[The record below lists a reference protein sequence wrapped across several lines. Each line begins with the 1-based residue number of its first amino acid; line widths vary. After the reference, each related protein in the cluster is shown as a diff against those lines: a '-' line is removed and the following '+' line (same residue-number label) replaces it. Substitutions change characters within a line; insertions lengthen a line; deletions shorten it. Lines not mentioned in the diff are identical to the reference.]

1 MRRSTLSLLL
11 IAAMG
16 LAAPR
21 VLTANPRHSP
31 SQRPPH
37 TTDAG
42 AVADAGT
49 TSVTLPRPPRE
60 RESSERRGRPRPLQR
75 TLPSPA
81 QAQPCG
87 VLSRG
92 DRDGRWVHSHDVL
105 PSLGFVD
112 GDDLLT
118 IVNRSPRF
126 VLSPEYAPTDLVD
139 IESGAPRSPSDC
151 VPHRSHCLRREAAEA
166 LRLMLEQMALAGYP
180 GHVHSAFRSFDR
192 QCEVFRDWSHATGQ
206 NFCRATTSSAIAGHS
221 QHQLGTAIDLFTTQ
235 WANAGEMMRP
245 GFGCTPAGRW
255 IADHAWEFGFV
266 LPYPLPLEE
275 RVAGAS
281 CHRRRE
287 DVVDPRTGYR
297 YEPWHLRYI
306 GVEAAARFRRAWEA
320 SGPDEATEITLEQW
334 LRQERSIDAD
344 ADLPVCDGCSCGLCT
359 TFHDGTAPASGEPP
373 PPSRRG
379 HSPAARPTG
388 PCGERALLIGPD
400 GSPVRASTSPRI
412 TSAEAHRDTSG
423 VRVRVTLEVPP
434 HTVTQTPVTSR
445 EGAVYGPDD
454 SWRALGPSRRRSA
467 LHRAYPDLH
476 GAWRVALAP
485 RRNDTW
491 PWRAALVPATTP
503 AWVNGATLRL
513 PAPAGTIIVEVTVPR
528 IGDLVRATLMRD
540 GRTEGPTHDIEIR

>member
-1 MRRSTLSLLL
+1 MRRSTLRLLL
-11 IAAMG
+11 IAAVG
-16 LAAPR
+16 LAEPS
-21 VLTANPRHSP
+21 LLSANPHH
-31 SQRPPH
+31 RPPH
-37 TTDAG
+37 PPDAS
-42 AVADAGT
+42 ALPDA
-49 TSVTLPRPPRE
+49 SAPSIVPPRAPRE
-60 RESSERRGRPRPLQR
+60 REPGERHTRPRPLQR
-75 TLPSPA
+75 TLPTAS

-87 VLSRG
+87 VLSRS

-105 PSLGFVD
+105 PSFGFVD

-126 VLSPEYAPTDLVD
+126 VLSPEYAPSDLVD
-139 IESGAPRSPSDC
+139 IESGAPRPPSEC
-151 VPHRSHCLRREAAEA
+151 VPHRSQCLRREAAEA
-166 LRLMLEQMALAGYP
+166 LRVMLEQMSRAGYP

-235 WANAGEMMRP
+235 WANAGEMMRA

-275 RVAGAS
+275 RAANTT

-297 YEPWHLRYI
+297 YEPWHLRFI
-306 GVEAAARFRRAWEA
+306 GVDAAARFHRAWEA

-334 LRQERSIDAD
+334 LRQEHAIDGD

-359 TFHDGTAPASGEPP
+359 TFHDGMAPTRGEPP
-373 PPSRRG
+373 PTARHG
-379 HSPAARPTG
+379 HPPTSRPTG

-400 GSPVRASTSPRI
+400 GSPIRASGPPRI
-412 TSAEAHRDTSG
+412 EQGDAHREALG
-423 VRVRVTLEVPP
+423 VRVRITLEIPA
-434 HTVTQTPVTSR
+434 HTVTQTPITSR
-445 EGAVYGPDD
+445 DGAIYGPDD
-454 SWRALGPSRRRSA
+454 SWRALRPSRRRNA
-467 LHRAYPDLH
+467 LRRAYPDLH
-476 GAWRVALAP
+476 GAWRIALAP
-485 RRNDTW
+485 RRNDAW
-491 PWRAALVPATTP
+491 PWRAALVPASTP

-513 PAPAGTIIVEVTVPR
+513 PAPAGRITVEAIVPR
-528 IGDLVRATLMRD
+528 VGDIVRATLMRD
-540 GRTEGPTHDIEIR
+540 GRPEGPTLELEIR